1 MAAFQIQNAQQ
12 DNCFL
17 SKGQTQ
23 KMHLEYLI
31 ISIAA
36 VGEKEKKSTMN
47 ANTTVFDRGA
57 ESLFKTACSW

>member
-1 MAAFQIQNAQQ
+1 MREFKFCVPKMAAFQIQNAQQ

-36 VGEKEKKSTMN
+36 LGEKEEK
-47 ANTTVFDRGA
+47 
-57 ESLFKTACSW
+57 EIHHEC